1 MFMTKRSHGFGTTR
15 TNVLKVNVIAAS

>member
-1 MFMTKRSHGFGTTR
+1 MFMTQRSHGFGTTR